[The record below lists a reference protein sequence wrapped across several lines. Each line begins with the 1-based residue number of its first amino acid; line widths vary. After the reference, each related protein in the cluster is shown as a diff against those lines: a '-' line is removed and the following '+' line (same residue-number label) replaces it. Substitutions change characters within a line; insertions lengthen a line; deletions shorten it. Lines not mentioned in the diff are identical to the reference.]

1 MEKYEIQKL
10 RDLPIEKVA
19 KKMGIKVEHHKALC
33 PFHDD
38 HHASLSFNTRKN
50 NCRCYVCMGD
60 SVGTI
65 DLVMKYLGKDF
76 LSACRWLAEEHQ
88 VQLVEDRKRE
98 ASSSSS
104 SPGDSSSGGSS
115 PEDNS
120 GGSSSEKSSFFDASR
135 YARFF
140 EHPWL
145 NLAARR
151 FLFEER
157 RIDERVAAW
166 CRLTS
171 WTDKKGVNWLQIPY
185 FSTEGIK
192 TFEDE
197 VSYFATHEENGPK
210 FNPFFIPKMIADIAS
225 GQISIHFGFHGP
237 NYTTTSACASSSNA
251 LADAFNL
258 IRLGKAN
265 IIVSGGAEAAIC
277 ACGVGG
283 FNAMHALSTR
293 NDDPE
298 HASRPFSASRDG
310 FIMGE
315 GAGCLILE
323 ELEHAK
329 ARGAKIYAEMV
340 GEGESADA
348 YHITASHPEGLG
360 AKLVMERALADAN
373 LKPEDID
380 YINVHGTSTH
390 VGDISEAKAIKAVF
404 GDAAYKLNIS
414 STKSM
419 TGHLLGAAG
428 AVEAMACVL
437 SVKNDIVPPTINHEE
452 GDNDPELDYNLN
464 FTFNKAQK
472 REVRAA
478 LSNTFGFGGHNCC
491 VVFKKYA
498 E

>member
-19 KKMGIKVEHHKALC
+19 KEMGMKVEHHKALC

-88 VQLVEDRKRE
+88 VQLEEDRKRE

-120 GGSSSEKSSFFDASR
+120 GGSSSEKSSTFDASR

-157 RIDERVAAW
+157 KIDERVAAW

-185 FSTEGIK
+185 FSTEGKLIGIQ
-192 TFEDE
+192 
-197 VSYFATHEENGPK
+197 NR
-210 FNPFFIPKMIADIAS
+210 
-225 GQISIHFGFHGP
+225 
-237 NYTTTSACASSSNA
+237 
-251 LADAFNL
+251 NL
-258 IRLGKAN
+258 DYKKG
-265 IIVSGGAEAAIC
+265 E
-277 ACGVGG
+277 
-283 FNAMHALSTR
+283 STPR
-293 NDDPE
+293 FRFPY
-298 HASRPFSASRDG
+298 
-310 FIMGE
+310 
-315 GAGCLILE
+315 
-323 ELEHAK
+323 
-329 ARGAKIYAEMV
+329 GAKCSIYNLPIVRGMAL
-340 GEGESADA
+340 GEQLFITEGCSDCWAMLSAGHKA
-348 YHITASHPEGLG
+348 IAIPSATL
-360 AKLVMERALADAN
+360 
-373 LKPEDID
+373 LKPEDKKWLAEIGSQLKIEWHMFPD
-380 YINVHGTSTH
+380 RDAPGESLFLQLKEILPSLVHHQLPPGCK
-390 VGDISEAKAIKAVF
+390 DFSEYYLK
-404 GDAAYKLNIS
+404 
-414 STKSM
+414 
-419 TGHLLGAAG
+419 
-428 AVEAMACVL
+428 E
-437 SVKNDIVPPTINHEE
+437 
-452 GDNDPELDYNLN
+452 
-464 FTFNKAQK
+464 K
-472 REVRAA
+472 R
-478 LSNTFGFGGHNCC
+478 
-491 VVFKKYA
+491 
-498 E
+498 

>member
-1 MEKYEIQKL
+1 MMELKRVVVTGLGAVTPVGNTPEETWKNL
-10 RDLPIEKVA
+10 LEGKSGAAPITNFDTTNFKTKFACEVKGLNVNDYIDRKEA
-19 KKMGIKVEHHKALC
+19 RKMDRYCQLAMISAAQGIKDAGLDLEKEDLNRIGVV
-33 PFHDD
+33 
-38 HHASLSFNTRKN
+38 
-50 NCRCYVCMGD
+50 YG
-60 SVGTI
+60 VGI
-65 DLVMKYLGKDF
+65 G
-76 LSACRWLAEEHQ
+76 
-88 VQLVEDRKRE
+88 
-98 ASSSSS
+98 
-104 SPGDSSSGGSS
+104 
-115 PEDNS
+115 
-120 GGSSSEKSSFFDASR
+120 
-135 YARFF
+135 
-140 EHPWL
+140 
-145 NLAARR
+145 
-151 FLFEER
+151 
-157 RIDERVAAW
+157 
-166 CRLTS
+166 
-171 WTDKKGVNWLQIPY
+171 
-185 FSTEGIK
+185 GIK
-192 TFEDE
+192 TFQDE
-197 VSYFATHEENGPK
+197 VTYYGQHSADGPK

-225 GQISIHFGFHGP
+225 GQISIQYGFHGP

-277 ACGVGG
+277 ECGVGG

-310 FIMGE
+310 FVMGE
-315 GAGCLILE
+315 GSGCLILE

-340 GEGESADA
+340 GEGASADA

-360 AKLVMERALADAN
+360 AKLVMMNALEDAG
-373 LKPEDID
+373 LKTEDID
-380 YINVHGTSTH
+380 YINVHGTSTP
-390 VGDISEAKAIKAVF
+390 VGDISEAKAIKDVF
-404 GDAAYKLNIS
+404 GEHAYKLNIS

-428 AVEAMACVL
+428 AVEAMVCVL
-437 SVKNDIVPPTINHEE
+437 SVKNDIVPPTINHVE
-452 GDNDPELDYNLN
+452 GDDDEALDYKMN

>member
-19 KKMGIKVEHHKALC
+19 KEMGMKVEHHKALC

-88 VQLVEDRKRE
+88 VQLEEDRKRE

-120 GGSSSEKSSFFDASR
+120 GGSSSEKSSSFDASR

-145 NLAARR
+145 NLAARK

-185 FSTEGIK
+185 FSTEGKLIGIQ
-192 TFEDE
+192 
-197 VSYFATHEENGPK
+197 NR
-210 FNPFFIPKMIADIAS
+210 
-225 GQISIHFGFHGP
+225 
-237 NYTTTSACASSSNA
+237 
-251 LADAFNL
+251 NL
-258 IRLGKAN
+258 DYKKG
-265 IIVSGGAEAAIC
+265 E
-277 ACGVGG
+277 
-283 FNAMHALSTR
+283 STPR
-293 NDDPE
+293 FRFPY
-298 HASRPFSASRDG
+298 
-310 FIMGE
+310 
-315 GAGCLILE
+315 
-323 ELEHAK
+323 
-329 ARGAKIYAEMV
+329 GAKCSIYNLPIV
-340 GEGESADA
+340 
-348 YHITASHPEGLG
+348 
-360 AKLVMERALADAN
+360 RALTPGEQLFITEGCSDCWAMLSAGHKAIAIPSATL
-373 LKPEDID
+373 LKPEDKKWLAEIGEKLHTEWHMFPD
-380 YINVHGTSTH
+380 RDAPGESLFMQLKEILPQLVHH
-390 VGDISEAKAIKAVF
+390 QLPPECKDFSE
-404 GDAAYKLNIS
+404 YYL
-414 STKSM
+414 
-419 TGHLLGAAG
+419 
-428 AVEAMACVL
+428 
-437 SVKNDIVPPTINHEE
+437 
-452 GDNDPELDYNLN
+452 
-464 FTFNKAQK
+464 
-472 REVRAA
+472 
-478 LSNTFGFGGHNCC
+478 
-491 VVFKKYA
+491 KKKK
-498 E
+498 